1 MRTTISVI
9 ALATMASLIAC
20 QQQQKTQ
27 EKKAQE
33 PVTED
38 PPMYLGTVHQVFP
51 EQKFALLRIIG
62 PLPKAGTTVITHPA
76 NGSTARIGNLLISS
90 DQPAR
95 NGIIAADIC
104 SGTLIKGDRVFQ
116 YRDISSH
123 PGKEQEISTS
133 DALQET
139 DPMLPEQAAQ
149 AAPDNA
155 TGPDIAAPGQ
165 EKLQE
170 GIDVTLLP
178 EQEPASAN
186 APKPISTPSQLP
198 EYLKDI
204 PKDIKDWE

>member
-1 MRTTISVI
+1 MA
-9 ALATMASLIAC
+9 ALIGC
-20 QQQQKTQ
+20 QQQQKET
-27 EKKAQE
+27 EKEAQE
-33 PVTED
+33 PVPED
-38 PPMYLGTVHQVFP
+38 PPMYLGAVHQVFP

-76 NGSTARIGNLLISS
+76 DGSTTRIGNLLISS

-123 PGKEQEISTS
+123 PGKEQEVSTTEALTEA
-133 DALQET
+133 DPTLQE
-139 DPMLPEQAAQ
+139 QAPQ

-155 TGPDIAAPGQ
+155 PSQENAEVGQ
-165 EKLQE
+165 EKPLE

-186 APKPISTPSQLP
+186 TPRPISTPSQLP

>member
-1 MRTTISVI
+1 MA
-9 ALATMASLIAC
+9 ALIGC
-20 QQQQKTQ
+20 QQQQKET
-27 EKKAQE
+27 EKEAQE
-33 PVTED
+33 PVPED
-38 PPMYLGTVHQVFP
+38 PPMYLGAVHQVFP

-76 NGSTARIGNLLISS
+76 DGSTTRIGNLLISS

-123 PGKEQEISTS
+123 PGKEQEVSTTEALPEA
-133 DALQET
+133 DPTLQE
-139 DPMLPEQAAQ
+139 QAPQ

-155 TGPDIAAPGQ
+155 PSQENAEVGQ
-165 EKLQE
+165 EKPLE

-186 APKPISTPSQLP
+186 TPRPISTPSQLP